1 MTFKLFVDEE
11 GFIDDAEMREELAGG
26 EVLQVWERFI
36 EAKQVWL
43 VMVGYQPEMTRRPRR
58 ASRSSSDARRPR
70 HTRSYVKAAGQL
82 DPHEQR
88 CYEHLRLWRNALAQS
103 RQVGPHL
110 LLTNQ
115 QLIEVIKRRPESLSA
130 LGEVRGIGPGKLKNK
145 PLTPYKVKSRRAE
158 PQRQPCP
165 AWGQLEQRQREE
177 LPRREPQQQPPH
189 EPEQQQRR
197 ARRQPSLQ
205 YLSRSARTL

>member
-1 MTFKLFVDEE
+1 MTFNLFVDEE
-11 GFIDDAEMREELAGG
+11 GFIDDAEMREELEGC

-36 EAKQVWL
+36 EVKQVWL
-43 VMVGYQPEMTRRPRR
+43 VMVGYQPEMTRRSRR
-58 ASRSSSDARRPR
+58 ASRSSSDARPR

-88 CYEHLRLWRNALAQS
+88 YYEHLRLWRNALAQS

-130 LGEVRGIGPGKLKNK
+130 LGEVRAAAN
-145 PLTPYKVKSRRAE
+145 VE
-158 PQRQPCP
+158 
-165 AWGQLEQRQREE
+165 
-177 LPRREPQQQPPH
+177 
-189 EPEQQQRR
+189 
-197 ARRQPSLQ
+197 RRQ
-205 YLSRSARTL
+205 SAATTCQHARAATRE